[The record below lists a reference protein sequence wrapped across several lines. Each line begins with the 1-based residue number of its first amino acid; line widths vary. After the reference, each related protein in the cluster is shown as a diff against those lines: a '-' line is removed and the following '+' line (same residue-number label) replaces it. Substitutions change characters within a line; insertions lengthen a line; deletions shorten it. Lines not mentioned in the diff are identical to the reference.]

1 MAKRGV
7 KDFEFVFALYSLLLG
22 LSMVE
27 LLSGLGRALEARFAI
42 EDGERKA
49 ERRTFAIGWLT
60 PLLAIFVML
69 DLLSFWSAAWTVRA
83 DIAVSGATLMAVAA
97 FASLYFLAARLV
109 FPSHPEGFA
118 DLDVHYFR
126 VRRVVLGLLLLLLA
140 AQLGYY
146 LSQPD
151 IAPNLTRPLSLT
163 LTLVLVALMA
173 AAMWVRDRRWSI
185 AILAALVA
193 RYVVVYLL

>member
-1 MAKRGV
+1 MESRRV
-7 KDFEFVFALYSLLLG
+7 NDFDFVFALYSLLLG

-27 LLSGLGRALEARFAI
+27 LLSGLGRALEARFAA
-42 EDGERKA
+42 EDGRKSF
-49 ERRTFAIGWLT
+49 TIGWLT
-60 PLLAIFVML
+60 PLLAVFVML

-83 DIAVSGATLMAVAA
+83 DIAVSGTTLMAVAA

-126 VRRVVLGLLLLLLA
+126 VRRVVLGLLLVLLA

-146 LSQPD
+146 MSQPD
-151 IAPNLTRPLSLT
+151 IAPNLLRPLGLGLT
-163 LTLVLVALMA
+163 LILVALMG
-173 AAMWVRDRRWSI
+173 AAMWVKDRRWST

>member
-1 MAKRGV
+1 MESRDV
-7 KDFEFVFALYSLLLG
+7 SDFDFVFALYSLLLG

-27 LLSGLGRALEARFAI
+27 LLSGLGRALEARFAA
-42 EDGERKA
+42 EDGRKA
-49 ERRTFAIGWLT
+49 FTIGWLT
-60 PLLAIFVML
+60 PLLAVFVML

-126 VRRVVLGLLLLLLA
+126 VRRVVLGLLLVLLA

-151 IAPNLTRPLSLT
+151 IAPNLTRPLSLI
-163 LTLVLVALMA
+163 LTLVLVVLMG
-173 AAMWVRDRRWSI
+173 AAMSVKDRRWSM
-185 AILAALVA
+185 AILTALVA

>member
-1 MAKRGV
+1 MS
-7 KDFEFVFALYSLLLG
+7 DFEFVFALYSLLLG

-27 LLSGLGRALEARFAI
+27 LLGGLGRALEARFAA
-42 EDGERKA
+42 EA
-49 ERRTFAIGWLT
+49 EREKFAIGWLT

-69 DLLSFWSAAWTVRA
+69 DLLSFWSAAWAARG
-83 DIAVSGATLMAVAA
+83 DIAVSSKTLMAVAA

-118 DLDVHYFR
+118 NLDTHYFR
-126 VRRVVLGLLLLLLA
+126 VRRIVLGLLLVLLG

-151 IAPNLTRPLSLT
+151 LAANLTRPLAWIM
-163 LTLVLVALMA
+163 TLVLVALMA
-173 AAMWVRDRRWSI
+173 GAMWVRDRRWSI
-185 AILAALVA
+185 VLLTALVA
-193 RYVVVYLL
+193 RYVVIYLI